1 MHIYIMRHGQAELIA
16 PSDSER
22 PLSSLGRVESKQMAA
37 YLANNNVSFD
47 SVLVSPYLRA
57 QQTLEVV
64 KSLLVDENADIKIS
78 SYLTPS
84 GNINKIVNE
93 IHALQVMGIE
103 SLLIVS
109 HLPFVGYLVGELVPE
124 AGTPAFSTSSVAH
137 IEIDENSSAV
147 LHSLTSVAQL
157 NRSATT
163 FC

>member
-1 MHIYIMRHGQAELIA
+1 MQIYVMRHGQAELIA

-22 PLSSLGRVESKQMAA
+22 PLSSVGQAESKQMAA
-37 YLANNNVSFD
+37 FLAEKNVSCD
-47 SVLVSPYLRA
+47 AVLVSPYLRA
-57 QQTLEVV
+57 EQTLEAV
-64 KSLLVDENADIKIS
+64 KPLIVNGKADIKVS

-84 GNINKIVNE
+84 GNINKIANE
-93 IHALQVMGIE
+93 IHALQVMGME

-137 IEIDENSSAV
+137 IEIDKHGSAV

-157 NRSATT
+157 NR
-163 FC
+163 